1 MLLEVRN
8 LQIHYEKVEAV
19 KGVSLSLEQG
29 QVITMIGANGA
40 GKSSILKAISGLVRP
55 SSGEILYHGKRIDRT
70 QPSAIVEMGIVHVPE
85 GRRIFKLMTVRENLR
100 MGAYLNTDRG
110 EIAHGIEEVF
120 DRFPILREKQNQQAG
135 RLSGGQQQMVAM
147 GRALMARPKVLLMD
161 EPSLGLSPKLIDE
174 ISELIIS
181 LRDSGLSIV
190 LVEQNANLALTLSN
204 YGYVME
210 TGAIALEGKSQ
221 ALLHDPEVARA
232 YLGA

>member
-8 LQIHYEKVEAV
+8 LHIHYDKVEAV

-29 QVITMIGANGA
+29 QIITLIGANGA
-40 GKSSILKAISGLVRP
+40 GKSSILKAISGLIRP

-70 QPSAIVEMGIVHVPE
+70 QPSTIVEQGIVHVPE

-100 MGAYLNTDRG
+100 MGAYLNSDRG
-110 EIAHGIEEVF
+110 EIARGIEEVF
-120 DRFPILREKQNQQAG
+120 DRFPILREKQGQQAG

-147 GRALMARPKVLLMD
+147 GRALMARPKLLLMD

-174 ISELIIS
+174 VSELIIS

-204 YGYVME
+204 HGYVME
-210 TGAIALEGKSQ
+210 TGAIALEGPSQ
-221 ALLHDPEVARA
+221 DLLHDPEVARA

>member
-8 LQIHYEKVEAV
+8 LHIHYDKVEAV

-29 QVITMIGANGA
+29 QVITLIGANGA

-55 SSGEILYHGKRIDRT
+55 SSGEILYHGKRIDRM
-70 QPSAIVEMGIVHVPE
+70 QPGKIVEQGIVHVPE

-100 MGAYLNTDRG
+100 MGAYLNKDSG
-110 EIAHGIEEVF
+110 EISRGIEEVF
-120 DRFPILREKQNQQAG
+120 DRFPILREKQSQQAG
-135 RLSGGQQQMVAM
+135 RLSGGQQQMLAM

-161 EPSLGLSPKLIDE
+161 EPSLGLSPRLIDE
-174 ISELIIS
+174 ISELIVS

-210 TGAIALEGKSQ
+210 TGSIALEGESQ
-221 ALLHDPEVARA
+221 SLLHDPEVARA

>member
-8 LQIHYEKVEAV
+8 LHIHYDKVEAV

-29 QVITMIGANGA
+29 QIITLIGANGA
-40 GKSSILKAISGLVRP
+40 GKSSILKAISGLIRP
-55 SSGEILYHGKRIDRT
+55 SSGEILYHGNRIDRSA
-70 QPSAIVEMGIVHVPE
+70 PSTIVEQGIVHVPE

-100 MGAYLNTDRG
+100 MGAYLNSDRG
-110 EIAHGIEEVF
+110 EITRGIEDVF
-120 DRFPILREKQNQQAG
+120 DRFPILREKQGQAAG

-204 YGYVME
+204 HGYVME
-210 TGAIALEGKSQ
+210 TGAIALEGASQ
-221 ALLHDPEVARA
+221 ELLHDPEVARA